1 MKCEKIVAH
10 IRRTEEIDKLNK
22 TIVAFGQRYHLA
34 STFGFSWNDVEATY
48 IPEEDLLED
57 K

>member
-10 IRRTEEIDKLNK
+10 ITRTKDADFINK
-22 TIVAFGQRYHLA
+22 TIVAFNQRYHLA
-34 STFGFSWNDVEATY
+34 SVFGHSWTEVEATY

>member
-10 IRRTEEIDKLNK
+10 ISRTDGKDKINK
-22 TIVAFGQRYHLA
+22 IIVAFNQRFHLVGI
-34 STFGFSWNDVEATY
+34 SGFSWNEVTATY
-48 IPEEDLLED
+48 IPESDLLED

>member
-10 IRRTEEIDKLNK
+10 IRRTDGEDKIGK
-22 TIVAFGQRYHLA
+22 IIVAFNQRFHLVGI
-34 STFGFSWNDVEATY
+34 SGFSWNEVTATY
-48 IPEEDLLED
+48 IPESDLLED